1 MGAKTKRKIDAS
13 HILVHKLSAGVCL
26 LGFLVVLIS
35 GFSAGS
41 QVSSMAYRMMVITLV
56 VAVISRVVITI
67 FQHSEEMSSGK
78 G

>member
-1 MGAKTKRKIDAS
+1 MGTKTKRKMKS
-13 HILVHKLSAGVCL
+13 SQILVHKLAAGVCL
-26 LGFLVVLIS
+26 LGFLVAAIS

-41 QVSSMAYRMMVITLV
+41 QVSSIAYRMVVITLV

>member
-1 MGAKTKRKIDAS
+1 MGAKKKRKMEPS
-13 HILVHKLSAGVCL
+13 HVLVHKLAAGVCL
-26 LGFLVVLIS
+26 LGFLVVAIS

-56 VAVISRVVITI
+56 VAVVSRVVITI

>member
-1 MGAKTKRKIDAS
+1 MSTKSKRKMEPS
-13 HILVHKLSAGVCL
+13 HVLVHKLSAGVCL
-26 LGFLVVLIS
+26 LGFLVVVIS

-41 QVSSMAYRMMVITLV
+41 QVSSMVYRMLLITLV
-56 VAVISRVVITI
+56 VAAVSRVVITI

>member
-1 MGAKTKRKIDAS
+1 MSKKFHGRKRP
-13 HILVHKLSAGVCL
+13 HVLVHKLAAGVCL
-26 LGFLVVLIS
+26 LGFLVVAIS

-41 QVSSMAYRMMVITLV
+41 QVSSIAYRMMVITLL
-56 VAVISRVVITI
+56 VAVVSRVVITI